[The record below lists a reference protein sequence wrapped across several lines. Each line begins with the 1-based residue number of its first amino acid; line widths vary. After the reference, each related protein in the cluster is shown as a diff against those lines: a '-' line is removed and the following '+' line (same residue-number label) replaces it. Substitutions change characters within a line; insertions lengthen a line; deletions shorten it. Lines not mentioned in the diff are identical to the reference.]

1 MKKLYNLI
9 LLLLLLAISWG
20 CTEEQF
26 VEPLQYGSISGQ
38 VLNKKDGKPINKA
51 AVRLNPSGRTL
62 QTDTTG
68 RFRFDTI
75 PAGKYTLQA
84 TKEAFRDEL
93 TTVDVSGSYGAATV
107 MYMVN
112 ENPPPTEPLL
122 VAPTTSVS
130 GIATVLKWKSTD
142 SNKDPLTY
150 DIVITREGS
159 TAPTQLVSG
168 ISADSLVLK
177 GLAYG
182 TTYYWQIIVSD
193 GVNTVTG
200 KMWSFRTGAFPD
212 ISYVFARRVEGRY
225 QIFAAADGTTAI
237 QLTQPGNNWRPIV
250 SPNRKQIA
258 FISNAETDLH
268 LFVMNYDGSNLHR
281 ATTVPVGGLM
291 PADLSFCWSPDGMQL
306 LYPSN
311 NKLYVVQADG
321 SGNGSRSICQAPI
334 GRAFSGCDWTP
345 QGDRIIART
354 TGSSIYDNRFVLMSS
369 QGKDT
374 MTVLSKTNCRVGN
387 PVFSVAGDKAIFSCD
402 AANFQNEQGRQLNAQ
417 LSYISTAATAP
428 RGLRDPLPVMASGT
442 GSTKAAGTNDLE
454 PRLSPN
460 GSKIIFTNVSNTGI
474 GEYTVMS
481 VDFTGQSSSGQNRTV
496 LIRGAE
502 MPYWR

>member
-1 MKKLYNLI
+1 
-9 LLLLLLAISWG
+9 
-20 CTEEQF
+20 
-26 VEPLQYGSISGQ
+26 
-38 VLNKKDGKPINKA
+38 
-51 AVRLNPSGRTL
+51 
-62 QTDTTG
+62 
-68 RFRFDTI
+68 
-75 PAGKYTLQA
+75 
-84 TKEAFRDEL
+84 
-93 TTVDVSGSYGAATV
+93 
-107 MYMVN
+107 
-112 ENPPPTEPLL
+112 
-122 VAPTTSVS
+122 
-130 GIATVLKWKSTD
+130 
-142 SNKDPLTY
+142 
-150 DIVITREGS
+150 
-159 TAPTQLVSG
+159 
-168 ISADSLVLK
+168 
-177 GLAYG
+177 
-182 TTYYWQIIVSD
+182 
-193 GVNTVTG
+193 
-200 KMWSFRTGAFPD
+200 
-212 ISYVFARRVEGRY
+212 
-225 QIFAAADGTTAI
+225 
-237 QLTQPGNNWRPIV
+237 
-250 SPNRKQIA
+250 
-258 FISNAETDLH
+258 
-268 LFVMNYDGSNLHR
+268 
-281 ATTVPVGGLM
+281 
-291 PADLSFCWSPDGMQL
+291 MQL

>member
-1 MKKLYNLI
+1 MKTLRTLI
-9 LLLLLLAISWG
+9 LLLPLLAIIWG
-20 CTEEQF
+20 CTEELV
-26 VEPLQYGSISGQ
+26 VEPQEYGSISGQ
-38 VLNKKDGKPINKA
+38 VLNKKDGKPITKA

-75 PAGKYTLQA
+75 LAGKYTLQA
-84 TKEAFRDEL
+84 TKDAFRDEL
-93 TTVDVSGSYGAATV
+93 TTVDVSGSYGTNTV

-112 ENPPPTEPLL
+112 ENPAPTEPLL
-122 VAPTTSVS
+122 VAPTTSMS
-130 GIATVLKWKSTD
+130 GITTMLKWKSTD
-142 SNKDPLTY
+142 PNKDPLTY
-150 DIVITREGS
+150 DVVITREGS

-182 TTYYWQIIVSD
+182 TTYYWQVTVSD
-193 GVNTVTG
+193 GVNSVTS
-200 KMWSFRTGAFPD
+200 KMWSFRTGAFPN

-225 QIFAAADGTTAI
+225 QIFASPDGINAI

-281 ATTVPVGGLM
+281 ATTVPIGGLL
-291 PADLSFCWSPDGMQL
+291 PSDLSFCWSPDGTQL
-306 LYPSN
+306 LYPGN

-321 SGNGSRSICQAPI
+321 SGNGSRAIAQAPV
-334 GRAFSGCDWTP
+334 GRAFAGCDWTA

-354 TGSSIYDNRFVLMSS
+354 TGSSLYDNRFVLMSA

-374 MTVLSKTNCRVGN
+374 VTVLSKTNCRIGN
-387 PVFSVAGDKAIFSCD
+387 PVFSVAGDKAIFSYD
-402 AANFQNEQGRQLNAQ
+402 QANFQNEQGRQLNA
-417 LSYISTAATAP
+417 LLGAISTATTAP
-428 RGLRDPLPVMASGT
+428 KGLRDPAPVVSGT
-442 GSTKAAGTNDLE
+442 GSTKPAGTNDLE
-454 PRLSPN
+454 PRFSPD
-460 GSKIIFTNVSNTGI
+460 GSKIIFTNVSNTGT
-474 GEYTVMS
+474 GESTVMS
-481 VDFTGQSSSGQNRTV
+481 VDFGSGQNRTV